1 MEEDDV
7 QHEEEED
14 HEPKEQG
21 QLEEGVEEDE
31 SRGKKRRS
39 KVRGGQCLESAPT
52 LMAACRL
59 RATVRVSG
67 RGRMLRDS
75 CFRNTGD
82 ARRPH
87 AAFDREGGGRET
99 RAHGDTGSPAG
110 PEVAQAEGL
119 QATSEQPVQQG
130 QARPEG
136 QVGGPSEISVPL
148 GHDIV
153 AVEALWG
160 LVEHEVEVAAAEE
173 DAPGEEGHDQRK
185 KGEEDEE
192 QEPGKEKVQGP
203 GGGAGG
209 GREGVGAIKGRAELQ
224 TEEEEE
230 QEKGALEEQQQG
242 EEEVEGKEDKEERE
256 EEERKPRE
264 QEGRWVEEALELQV
278 KQDKKEQFE
287 TGLRPCPSPL
297 EALEALQIELQPVNK
312 QASREHARLKLRMWQ
327 RRRHHLERRSAL
339 IQGIRG
345 FWAKAFV
352 NHPQMSALISKH
364 DESMLRHMTNLKVEE
379 HKFPRECRKILL
391 FFGKNPYF
399 QNEVVTKEYV
409 LGLAGYR
416 ASHSSPIQWYPRYR
430 QEAYRRRHD
439 NSSLNFFNWFSD
451 HSVAGSSRIAEII
464 IEDLWRNPLPYFKV
478 EEAPGESTERER
490 GICTILRRL

>member
-1 MEEDDV
+1 MMKILTFILALDR
-7 QHEEEED
+7 HEGSKRHRAENRNVGKD
-14 HEPKEQG
+14 
-21 QLEEGVEEDE
+21 
-31 SRGKKRRS
+31 SRRW
-39 KVRGGQCLESAPT
+39 
-52 LMAACRL
+52 
-59 RATVRVSG
+59 
-67 RGRMLRDS
+67 
-75 CFRNTGD
+75 
-82 ARRPH
+82 
-87 AAFDREGGGRET
+87 
-99 RAHGDTGSPAG
+99 
-110 PEVAQAEGL
+110 PEVPQAEGL
-119 QATSEQPVQQG
+119 QATSEQPVQEG
-130 QARPEG
+130 QARPER

-148 GHDIV
+148 VHDIV

-160 LVEHEVEVAAAEE
+160 LAEEEVEVAAAEE
-173 DAPGEEGHDQRK
+173 DAPGEEGHEQRK

-192 QEPGKEKVQGP
+192 QEPGKEKVQVHEEEDLKGEGEQRGGGRGAGRGGGGGGIGGGSGRGRGP

-209 GREGVGAIKGRAELQ
+209 GREGVRAIKGRAELQ

-230 QEKGALEEQQQG
+230 QEKEALEEQQQG

-256 EEERKPRE
+256 EEEQKPSE
-264 QEGRWVEEALELQV
+264 QEGRWVEEAQQLQV
-278 KQDKKEQFE
+278 KQDKKEQVE
-287 TGLRPCPSPL
+287 SGLRPCPSPL
-297 EALEALQIELQPVNK
+297 EALEALAALQIELQPVNK

-327 RRRHHLERRSAL
+327 RRQRHLQQRGAL

-352 NHPQMSALISKH
+352 NHPQMSALISKP

-391 FFGKNPYF
+391 FFGKNSYF

-409 LGLAGYR
+409 LGLDGYR

-451 HSVAGSSRIAEII
+451 HSFAGSSRIAEII
-464 IEDLWRNPLPYFKV
+464 IEDLWPNPLPYFKMK
-478 EEAPGESTERER
+478 EAPGERTERER
-490 GICTILRRL
+490 GICTILRRV

>member
-1 MEEDDV
+1 
-7 QHEEEED
+7 
-14 HEPKEQG
+14 
-21 QLEEGVEEDE
+21 
-31 SRGKKRRS
+31 
-39 KVRGGQCLESAPT
+39 
-52 LMAACRL
+52 
-59 RATVRVSG
+59 
-67 RGRMLRDS
+67 MLRDS

-87 AAFDREGGGRET
+87 AAFDRERGGRET
-99 RAHGDTGSPAG
+99 RARGDTGSPAG
-110 PEVAQAEGL
+110 PEVPQAEGL
-119 QATSEQPVQQG
+119 QATSEQPVQEG
-130 QARPEG
+130 QARPER

-148 GHDIV
+148 VHDIV

-160 LVEHEVEVAAAEE
+160 LAEEEVEVAAAEE
-173 DAPGEEGHDQRK
+173 DAPGEEGHEQRK

-192 QEPGKEKVQGP
+192 QEPGKEKVQVHEEEDLKGAAEAQAEGGRAEGGGVGGNERGGAGAAGYTSRRGGGQGAGRGGGGGGIGGGSGRGRGP

-209 GREGVGAIKGRAELQ
+209 GREGVRAIKGRAELQ

-230 QEKGALEEQQQG
+230 QEKEALEEQQQG

-256 EEERKPRE
+256 EEEQKPSE
-264 QEGRWVEEALELQV
+264 QEGRWVEEAQQLQV
-278 KQDKKEQFE
+278 KQDKKEQVE
-287 TGLRPCPSPL
+287 SGLRPCPSPL
-297 EALEALQIELQPVNK
+297 EALEALAALQIELQPVNK

-327 RRRHHLERRSAL
+327 RRQRHLQQRGAL

-352 NHPQMSALISKH
+352 NHPQMSALISKP

-391 FFGKNPYF
+391 FFGKNSYF

-409 LGLAGYR
+409 LGLDGYR

-451 HSVAGSSRIAEII
+451 HSFAGSSRIAEII
-464 IEDLWRNPLPYFKV
+464 IEDLWPNPLPYFKMK
-478 EEAPGESTERER
+478 EAPGERTERER
-490 GICTILRRL
+490 GICTILRRV

>member
-1 MEEDDV
+1 
-7 QHEEEED
+7 
-14 HEPKEQG
+14 
-21 QLEEGVEEDE
+21 
-31 SRGKKRRS
+31 
-39 KVRGGQCLESAPT
+39 
-52 LMAACRL
+52 
-59 RATVRVSG
+59 
-67 RGRMLRDS
+67 MLRDS

-99 RAHGDTGSPAG
+99 RARGDTGRPAA
-110 PEVAQAEGL
+110 PEVPQAEGL
-119 QATSEQPVQQG
+119 QATSEQPVQEG
-130 QARPEG
+130 QARPER

-148 GHDIV
+148 VHDIM

-160 LVEHEVEVAAAEE
+160 LVEEEVEVPAAEE
-173 DAPGEEGHDQRK
+173 DTRSRSQRLEGGRAAEAQAEGGRAEGGGVGGNERGGAGAPGCTSGR
-185 KGEEDEE
+185 GR
-192 QEPGKEKVQGP
+192 GGGGIGGGSGRGRGP

-209 GREGVGAIKGRAELQ
+209 GREGVGAIQGRAELQ

-242 EEEVEGKEDKEERE
+242 EEEEEGKEDKEERE
-256 EEERKPRE
+256 EEEEQKPSE
-264 QEGRWVEEALELQV
+264 QEGRWVEEAQELQV
-278 KQDKKEQFE
+278 KQQKKERVE
-287 TGLRPCPSPL
+287 SGLRPCPSPL

-312 QASREHARLKLRMWQ
+312 QASREHARLQLRMWQ
-327 RRRHHLERRSAL
+327 RRQRHLEQRSAL

-352 NHPQMSALISKH
+352 NHPQMSALISKP

-391 FFGKNPYF
+391 FFVKNSYF

-416 ASHSSPIQWYPRYR
+416 ASHSSPIQWHPRYR

-451 HSVAGSSRIAEII
+451 HSFAGSSRIAEII
-464 IEDLWRNPLPYFKV
+464 IEDLWPNPLPYLKMK
-478 EEAPGESTERER
+478 EAPGERTERER
-490 GICTILRRL
+490 GICTILRRV